1 MGLVSSS
8 IPNLLNGV
16 SQQPAPLRQPTQA
29 EIQENGLSDVADG
42 LKKRPHTS
50 YIGGLYGIR
59 GDLDTMY
66 TNHFQWQGR
75 LLFISIYYREDT
87 DTCVAQM
94 HDMEANIVIQS
105 WGGYQLSN
113 FQSGGYLHTT
123 NPRRDFAML
132 VIDDGIII
140 LNKAKTVS
148 QIGTLSQ
155 GTLNSQLYNSF
166 SDLPD
171 GVGASAVVGNTYKI
185 IGSATSAFDSYYVK
199 ALSANTYEETLRPG
213 QQGALDPSTLPHK
226 IELNYTFDSNGNP
239 YSANYDTS
247 EISWGNRTCGDSDS
261 SPFPSFV
268 GNKINQLF
276 YFKNRLGILSG
287 ENVIFSESGDSYDF
301 FPKTVT
307 TILDD
312 APIDVSLK
320 DTGGDALNHAVVF
333 NDTLTL
339 FSKSRQFK
347 VDTNGP
353 LTQQTISVVPSTDF
367 ENNANIHP
375 VGAQNVL
382 YFTTT
387 RSGHTSIKEYFIEAD
402 TVRSDAVEL
411 TAHVPKYIPA
421 DIKDLVTSESNDLI
435 MALTDSG
442 RFFVYKYFTDGQ
454 KKLQASW
461 SEWIFPSVKRVLAI
475 FSVGDL
481 LYFVAEPIERNAA
494 DNVNGID
501 YTPPVSNGVN
511 LILSSI
517 DFSQPLDS
525 VQATDTV
532 GNIQNFTAL
541 LDNKHTSWSATY
553 SASDDETKVLI
564 PAHLCSPANAA
575 RAVVIDNTTGKLLDF
590 EWWLDPNGLIDPY
603 EFLVLK
609 GQYTYD
615 QLTIGYKYDFKYR
628 LSPQYVRE
636 NNGAQAIQSGRL
648 QLKSMRVGFEDTGYF
663 KVEVTPNNRATSSY
677 EYTGQVINQI
687 GSTVGLPSLS
697 DGTFKFPVLSK
708 NDSVTVEIKS
718 DSFLPCTFQTIEWE
732 GFYTI
737 LSKRI

>member
-50 YIGGLYGIR
+50 YKGQLPQTL
-59 GDLDTMY
+59 GDLD
-66 TNHFQWQGR
+66 NGLIHHFQWQGNT
-75 LLFISIYYREDT
+75 FCFTAFYDQATSS
-87 DTCVAQM
+87 VALKM
-94 HDMEANIVIQS
+94 TES
-105 WGGYQLSN
+105 GEGYSAPINRTITNQAS
-113 FQSGGYLHTT
+113 QTSGDYLYTT
-123 NPRRDFAML
+123 NPREDLQLL
-132 VIDDGIII
+132 VDDDGVVI
-140 LNKAKTVS
+140 LNKSKTVS
-148 QIGTLSQ
+148 AAGATSS
-155 GTLNSQLYNSF
+155 GTLNAQLYNSF

-171 GVGASAVVGNTYKI
+171 GQGANAVTGNTYKI
-185 IGSATSAFDSYYVK
+185 IGAATSAFDSYYVK

-213 QQGALDPSTLPHK
+213 QQFSINASTMPHVLTQSGNNWVLNTVTWGA
-226 IELNYTFDSNGNP
+226 
-239 YSANYDTS
+239 
-247 EISWGNRTCGDSDS
+247 RTCGDSDTT
-261 SPFPSFV
+261 PLPSFV
-268 GNKINQLF
+268 GNKISQVF

-287 ENVIFSESGDSYDF
+287 ENIIFSESGDPYDF

-312 APIDVSLK
+312 APIDVALK
-320 DTGGDALNHAVVF
+320 DTGGNALKHAVVF

-339 FSKSRQFK
+339 FSKSKQFK

-367 ENNANIHP
+367 ESNTAIAP

-382 YFTTT
+382 YFTAT
-387 RSGHTSIKEYFIEAD
+387 RSGHSSIKEYFIEAD

-421 DIKDLVTSESNDLI
+421 DLKDLVTSESNDLI
-435 MALTDSG
+435 MAITYSG
-442 RFFVYKYFTDGQ
+442 RFFVYKYFTDGE

-461 SEWIFPSVKRVLAI
+461 SEWIFPSVKKVLSI
-475 FSVGDL
+475 YSTGDY
-481 LYFVAEPIERNAA
+481 LYFVAESSDRNSS

-501 YTPPVSNGVN
+501 Y
-511 LILSSI
+511 SSSSSELVIMVI

-532 GNIQNFTAL
+532 GNIQAFTAL
-541 LDNKHTSWSATY
+541 LDNKYTPSNGDVTY
-553 SASDDETKVLI
+553 SASDDETKVEI
-564 PAHLCSPANAA
+564 PFCLRSPVNAA
-575 RAVVIDNTTGKLLDF
+575 NAVVIDNTTGKLLDF
-590 EWWLDPNGLIDPY
+590 EWWLDPNGAIDPY
-603 EFLVLK
+603 RYLVLN
-609 GQYTYD
+609 GQYTHS

>member
-50 YIGGLYGIR
+50 YKGQLPQVL
-59 GDLDTMY
+59 GDLD
-66 TNHFQWQGR
+66 NGLIHHFQWQGNT
-75 LLFISIYYREDT
+75 FCFTAFYDPATSS
-87 DTCVAQM
+87 VALKM
-94 HDMEANIVIQS
+94 TES
-105 WGGYQLSN
+105 GEGYSAPINRTITGQAS
-113 FQSGGYLHTT
+113 QTSGDYLYTT
-123 NPRRDFAML
+123 NPREDLQLL
-132 VIDDGIII
+132 VDDDGVVI
-140 LNKAKTVS
+140 LNKSKTVS
-148 QIGTLSQ
+148 AAGANSS
-155 GTLNSQLYNSF
+155 GTLNAQLYNSF

-171 GVGASAVVGNTYKI
+171 GQGASAVTGNTYKI
-185 IGSATSAFDSYYVK
+185 IGAATSAFDSYYVK

-213 QQGALDPSTLPHK
+213 QQFSINASTMPHVLTQSGNNWVLNTVTWGA
-226 IELNYTFDSNGNP
+226 
-239 YSANYDTS
+239 
-247 EISWGNRTCGDSDS
+247 RTCGDSDTT
-261 SPFPSFV
+261 PLPSFV
-268 GNKINQLF
+268 GNKISQVF

-287 ENVIFSESGDSYDF
+287 ENIIFSESGDPYDF

-312 APIDVSLK
+312 APIDVALK
-320 DTGGDALNHAVVF
+320 DTGGNALKHAVVF

-339 FSKSRQFK
+339 FSKSKQFK

-367 ENNANIHP
+367 ESNTAIAP

-382 YFTTT
+382 YFTAT
-387 RSGHTSIKEYFIEAD
+387 RSGHSSIKEYFIEAD

-421 DIKDLVTSESNDLI
+421 DLKDLVTSESNDLI
-435 MALTDSG
+435 MAITYSG
-442 RFFVYKYFTDGQ
+442 RFFVYKYFTDGE

-461 SEWIFPSVKRVLAI
+461 SEWIFPSVKKVLSI
-475 FSVGDL
+475 YSTGDY
-481 LYFVAEPIERNAA
+481 LYFVAEPSDRNSS

-501 YTPPVSNGVN
+501 Y
-511 LILSSI
+511 SSSSSDLVIMVI

-532 GNIQNFTAL
+532 GNIQTFTAL
-541 LDNKHTSWSATY
+541 LDNKYTPSNGDVTY
-553 SASDDETKVLI
+553 SASDDETKVEI
-564 PAHLCSPANAA
+564 PVSLRNPVNAA
-575 RAVVIDNTTGKLLDF
+575 NAVVIDNTTGKLLDF

-603 EFLVLK
+603 KYLVLK
-609 GQYTYD
+609 GQYTHD

-737 LSKRI
+737 LSQRI

>member
-50 YIGGLYGIR
+50 YKGQLPQTL
-59 GDLDTMY
+59 GDLD
-66 TNHFQWQGR
+66 NGLIHHFQWQGNT
-75 LLFISIYYREDT
+75 FCFTAFYDQATSS
-87 DTCVAQM
+87 VALKM
-94 HDMEANIVIQS
+94 TES
-105 WGGYQLSN
+105 GEGYSAPINRTITNQAS
-113 FQSGGYLHTT
+113 QTSGDYLYTT
-123 NPRRDFAML
+123 NPREDLQLL
-132 VIDDGIII
+132 VDDDGVVI
-140 LNKAKTVS
+140 LNKSKTVS
-148 QIGTLSQ
+148 AAGATSS
-155 GTLNSQLYNSF
+155 GTLNAQLYNSF

-171 GVGASAVVGNTYKI
+171 GQGANAVTGNTYKI
-185 IGSATSAFDSYYVK
+185 IGAATPAFDSYYVK

-213 QQGALDPSTLPHK
+213 QQFSINASTMPHVLTQSGNNWVLNTVTWGA
-226 IELNYTFDSNGNP
+226 
-239 YSANYDTS
+239 
-247 EISWGNRTCGDSDS
+247 RTCGDSDTT
-261 SPFPSFV
+261 PLPSFV
-268 GNKINQLF
+268 GNKISQVF

-287 ENVIFSESGDSYDF
+287 ENIIFSESGDPYDF

-312 APIDVSLK
+312 APIDVALK
-320 DTGGDALNHAVVF
+320 DTGGNALKHAVVF

-339 FSKSRQFK
+339 FSKSKQFK

-367 ENNANIHP
+367 ESNTAIAP

-382 YFTTT
+382 YFTAT
-387 RSGHTSIKEYFIEAD
+387 RSGHSSIKEYFIEAD

-421 DIKDLVTSESNDLI
+421 DLKDLVTSESNDLI
-435 MALTDSG
+435 MAITYSG
-442 RFFVYKYFTDGQ
+442 RFFVYKYFTDGE

-461 SEWIFPSVKRVLAI
+461 SEWIFPSVKKVLSI
-475 FSVGDL
+475 YSTGDY
-481 LYFVAEPIERNAA
+481 LYFVAESSDRNSS

-501 YTPPVSNGVN
+501 Y
-511 LILSSI
+511 SSSSSELVIMVI

-532 GNIQNFTAL
+532 GNIQAFTAL
-541 LDNKHTSWSATY
+541 LDNKYTPSNGDVTY
-553 SASDDETKVLI
+553 SASDDETKVEI
-564 PAHLCSPANAA
+564 PFCLRSPVNAA
-575 RAVVIDNTTGKLLDF
+575 NAVVIDNTTGKLLDF
-590 EWWLDPNGLIDPY
+590 EWWLDPNGAIDPY
-603 EFLVLK
+603 RYLVLN
-609 GQYTYD
+609 GQYTHS

>member
-50 YIGGLYGIR
+50 YKGQLSQVL
-59 GDLDTMY
+59 GDLD
-66 TNHFQWQGR
+66 NGLIHHFQWQGNT
-75 LLFISIYYREDT
+75 FCFTAFYD
-87 DTCVAQM
+87 
-94 HDMEANIVIQS
+94 QS
-105 WGGYQLSN
+105 NSRVELRMVESGEGYSAPINRTITNQAY
-113 FQSGGYLHTT
+113 QYSGDYLYTT
-123 NPRRDFAML
+123 NPREDLQLL
-132 VIDDGIII
+132 VDDDGVVI

-148 QIGTLSQ
+148 AAGATSS
-155 GTLNSQLYNSF
+155 GTLNAQLYNSF

-171 GVGASAVVGNTYKI
+171 GQVANAVTGNTYKI
-185 IGSATSAFDSYYVK
+185 IGAATSAFDSYYVK

-213 QQGALDPSTLPHK
+213 QQFSINASTMPHVLTQSGNNWVLNTVTWGA
-226 IELNYTFDSNGNP
+226 
-239 YSANYDTS
+239 
-247 EISWGNRTCGDSDS
+247 RTCGDSDTT
-261 SPFPSFV
+261 PLPSFV
-268 GNKINQLF
+268 GNKISQVF

-287 ENVIFSESGDSYDF
+287 ENIIFSESGDPYDF

-312 APIDVSLK
+312 APIDVALK
-320 DTGGDALNHAVVF
+320 DTGGNALKHAVVF

-339 FSKSRQFK
+339 FSKSKQFK

-367 ENNANIHP
+367 ESNTAIAP

-382 YFTTT
+382 YFTAT
-387 RSGHTSIKEYFIEAD
+387 RSGHSSIKEYFIEAD

-421 DIKDLVTSESNDLI
+421 DLKDLVTSESNDLI
-435 MALTDSG
+435 MAITYSG
-442 RFFVYKYFTDGQ
+442 RFFVYKYFTDGE

-461 SEWIFPSVKRVLAI
+461 SEWIFPSVKKVLSI
-475 FSVGDL
+475 YSTGDY
-481 LYFVAEPIERNAA
+481 LYFVAEPSDRNSA

-501 YTPPVSNGVN
+501 YST
-511 LILSSI
+511 SSSDLVIMVI

-532 GNIQNFTAL
+532 GNIQTFTAL
-541 LDNKHTSWSATY
+541 LDNKYTPSNGDVTY
-553 SASDDETKVLI
+553 SASDDETKVEI
-564 PAHLCSPANAA
+564 PFSLRNPVNAA
-575 RAVVIDNTTGKLLDF
+575 SAVVIDNTTGKLLDF
-590 EWWLDPNGLIDPY
+590 EWWLDPNGAIDPY
-603 EFLVLK
+603 RYLVLN
-609 GQYTYD
+609 GQYTHS

>member
-50 YIGGLYGIR
+50 YKATFGLTQGE
-59 GDLDTMY
+59 LDTALIY
-66 TNHFQWQGR
+66 HFEYEEEIICIVAHYDPTLSQTKYRLFKSGQG
-75 LLFISIYYREDT
+75 YK
-87 DTCVAQM
+87 
-94 HDMEANIVIQS
+94 
-105 WGGYQLSN
+105 N
-113 FQSGGYLHTT
+113 FTPQTIFTHGSEVVYNSGDYLYTT
-123 NPRRDFAML
+123 NPKRDLQILTAQEL
-132 VIDDGIII
+132 VLI
-140 LNKAKTVS
+140 LNRTVMVS
-148 QIGTLSQ
+148 DSGTIGA
-155 GTLNSQLYNSF
+155 GTLNAQLYNSF

-171 GVGASAVVGNTYKI
+171 GVGSNAVVGNTYKI
-185 IGSATSAFDSYYVK
+185 IGAATSAFDSYYVK
-199 ALSANTYEETLRPG
+199 ALSSNTYEETRRPG
-213 QQGALDPSTLPHK
+213 EKYAINPHK
-226 IELNYTFDSNGNP
+226 MPHAIYPHSNN
-239 YSANYDTS
+239 
-247 EISWGNRTCGDSDS
+247 SWIVGQYGTWGFRTCGDSDS
-261 SPFPSFV
+261 APFPSFV
-268 GNKINQLF
+268 GQKIEAIF
-276 YFKNRLGILSG
+276 YFKNRLGILAG
-287 ENVIFSESGDSYDF
+287 GNVVFSESGDPYNF

-312 APIDVSLK
+312 APIDVALK
-320 DTGGDALNHAVVF
+320 DTGGTTLKHAVVF
-333 NDTLTL
+333 NDTLTI
-339 FSKSRQFK
+339 FSNSKQFK

-367 ENNANIHP
+367 ESNTNISP

-402 TVRSDAVEL
+402 TVRSDAIEL

-421 DIKDLVTSESNDLI
+421 DLKDLVTSESNDLL
-435 MALTDSG
+435 MALTNSG
-442 RFFVYKYFTDGQ
+442 RVFVYKYFTDGE

-461 SEWIFPSVKRVLAI
+461 SEWIFPSVKKVLNIYAN
-475 FSVGDL
+475 GDFIN
-481 LYFVAEPIERNAA
+481 FVAIAPERTAS
-494 DNVNGID
+494 DNVNGVD
-501 YTPPVSNGVN
+501 YTNTANDLVLMSM
-511 LILSSI
+511 

-525 VQATDTV
+525 VQATNTV

-541 LDNKHTSWSATY
+541 LDNKHVPAASTVTY
-553 SASDDETKVLI
+553 SASDNETKIEVPEVLR
-564 PAHLCSPANAA
+564 SSANASN
-575 RAVVIDNTTGKLLDF
+575 VVILNNTTGKLLDAQ
-590 EWWLDPNGLIDPY
+590 WWLDPNGVIDPY
-603 EFLVLK
+603 RYLVLN
-609 GQYTYD
+609 GQYTHS

-636 NNGAQAIQSGRL
+636 NNGAQAVQSGRL
-648 QLKSMRVGFEDTGYF
+648 QMKSMRVGFEDTGYF

-677 EYTGQVINQI
+677 EFTGQVINQI

-708 NDSVTVEIKS
+708 NDTVTVEIKS

-737 LSKRI
+737 RSKRI

>member
-1 MGLVSSS
+1 
-8 IPNLLNGV
+8 
-16 SQQPAPLRQPTQA
+16 
-29 EIQENGLSDVADG
+29 

-50 YIGGLYGIR
+50 YKGQLPQTL
-59 GDLDTMY
+59 GDLD
-66 TNHFQWQGR
+66 NGLIHHFQWQGNT
-75 LLFISIYYREDT
+75 FCFTAFYDQATSS
-87 DTCVAQM
+87 VALKM
-94 HDMEANIVIQS
+94 TES
-105 WGGYQLSN
+105 GEGYSAPINRTITNQAS
-113 FQSGGYLHTT
+113 QTSGDYLYTT
-123 NPRRDFAML
+123 NPREDLQLL
-132 VIDDGIII
+132 VDDDGVVI
-140 LNKAKTVS
+140 LNKSKTVS
-148 QIGTLSQ
+148 AAGATSS
-155 GTLNSQLYNSF
+155 GTLNAQLYNSF

-171 GVGASAVVGNTYKI
+171 GQGANAVTGNTYKI
-185 IGSATSAFDSYYVK
+185 IGAATSAFDSYYVK

-213 QQGALDPSTLPHK
+213 QQFSINASTMPHVLTQSGNNWVLNTVTWGA
-226 IELNYTFDSNGNP
+226 
-239 YSANYDTS
+239 
-247 EISWGNRTCGDSDS
+247 RTCGDSDTT
-261 SPFPSFV
+261 PLPSFV
-268 GNKINQLF
+268 GNKISQVF

-287 ENVIFSESGDSYDF
+287 ENIIFSESGDPYDF

-312 APIDVSLK
+312 APIDVALK
-320 DTGGDALNHAVVF
+320 DTGGNALKHAVVF

-339 FSKSRQFK
+339 FSKSKQFK

-367 ENNANIHP
+367 ESNTAIAP

-382 YFTTT
+382 YFTAT
-387 RSGHTSIKEYFIEAD
+387 RSGHSSIKEYFIEAD

-421 DIKDLVTSESNDLI
+421 DLKDLVTSESNDLI
-435 MALTDSG
+435 MAITYSG
-442 RFFVYKYFTDGQ
+442 RFFVYKYFTDGE

-461 SEWIFPSVKRVLAI
+461 SEWIFPSVKKVLSI
-475 FSVGDL
+475 YSTGDY
-481 LYFVAEPIERNAA
+481 LYFVAESSDRNSS

-501 YTPPVSNGVN
+501 Y
-511 LILSSI
+511 SSSSSELVIMVI

-532 GNIQNFTAL
+532 GNIQAFTAL
-541 LDNKHTSWSATY
+541 LDNKYTPSNGDVTY
-553 SASDDETKVLI
+553 SASDDETKVEI
-564 PAHLCSPANAA
+564 PFCLRSPVNAA
-575 RAVVIDNTTGKLLDF
+575 NAVVIDNTTGKLLDF
-590 EWWLDPNGLIDPY
+590 EWWLDPNGAIDPY
-603 EFLVLK
+603 RYLVLN
-609 GQYTYD
+609 GQYTHS